1 MRWKGGAHQAPAN
14 QGAVTHEPGDPAV
27 VLGDLGLDEVLAR
40 RPQALVGSRLVDR
53 HESAVADDVRS
64 QDRGE
69 PARHQFGPTPPRKR
83 MIGPNG
89 QQNQSQGLRPSL
101 GQSDPSRLP
110 RRRYGDVSSWATGR
124 TLDLA
129 VTMTNASVSGHWRR
143 LPRITPNEPVPSAAF
158 ESEAQSAM
166 RSRYG
171 SARAR
176 A

>member
-27 VLGDLGLDEVLAR
+27 VLGDLGLDEVLAK

-110 RRRYGDVSSWATGR
+110 RRRYGNVSSWLKLCLQR
-124 TLDLA
+124 LA
-129 VTMTNASVSGHWRR
+129 
-143 LPRITPNEPVPSAAF
+143 
-158 ESEAQSAM
+158 
-166 RSRYG
+166 
-171 SARAR
+171 SARPKYS
-176 A
+176 